1 MTSFDQYG
9 MIVDQPDLI
18 GKTQR
23 PETFRVFLDLFA
35 FLARFEVFLMLAKSR
50 KSSFNENIAEFCSV
64 IIIII
69 IIIILWR
76 CRLHISNSGI
86 CD

>member
-1 MTSFDQYG
+1 M
-9 MIVDQPDLI
+9 
-18 GKTQR
+18 
-23 PETFRVFLDLFA
+23 FLDLFA

-50 KSSFNENIAEFCSV
+50 KSSFNENKAEFCSV
-64 IIIII
+64 IIIIIIIIIIFIIIIII

-86 CD
+86 YD

>member
-1 MTSFDQYG
+1 

-35 FLARFEVFLMLAKSR
+35 FLARFEVSLMLAKLR
-50 KSSFNENIAEFCSV
+50 KSSFNENIGEFCS
-64 IIIII
+64 IIVI

-76 CRLHISNSGI
+76 CRLLGYISNSGI